1 MFRLVL
7 IHHLVLA
14 LLAGPM
20 LCCCSAARLGHDSGP
35 TSRTSTPVE
44 KAPRKHCCGGE
55 PKSPDGGRKP
65 PGDKTPGGPANCPC
79 KDAPAKVAVVPEAPS
94 GAADVLTLLS
104 SGVALFEAPLT
115 LDGPARGVR
124 PALHFE
130 LRSSSVSTADLLFAH
145 HNLRC

>member
-7 IHHLVLA
+7 IHHLVLS
-14 LLAGPM
+14 LLVGPM
-20 LCCCSAARLGHDSGP
+20 LCCCSAARLGHESGSASQK
-35 TSRTSTPVE
+35 TLGE

-55 PKSPDGGRKP
+55 QKSPGGDREAPGEKKP
-65 PGDKTPGGPANCPC
+65 TGPANCPC
-79 KDAPAKVAVVPEAPS
+79 KDAPAKAAVPEVPS
-94 GAADVLTLLS
+94 AASDSLTLLS
-104 SGVALFEAPLT
+104 AGLALFDAPLT
-115 LDGPARGVR
+115 LDGPAHGVR